1 MFYWFKR
8 GASRCGTSREVSST
22 RFELTIIGADRIEQV
37 EHFETA
43 DALHERE
50 VALSRSSWRRAGSV
64 RGWNVCPVCPVVDVR
79 PRCYCGSSGVAIVRV
94 STWGRQVVRH
104 HAGV

>member
-8 GASRCGTSREVSST
+8 GAESLRYESREVSST
-22 RFELTIIGADRIEQV
+22 RFELTIIGADGIEQV

-50 VALSRSSWRRAGSV
+50 VALAQELLAQGWVGPH
-64 RGWNVCPVCPVVDVR
+64 GWNV
-79 PRCYCGSSGVAIVRV
+79 
-94 STWGRQVVRH
+94 
-104 HAGV
+104 